1 MEEKNKPEVKVKPK
15 KEIKIKSNRVYGK
28 DWIFSG
34 QSKGFP
40 NTLDIRYE
48 KDLKLQKSLRKKSKE
63 KKGRKKSI
71 SGILRSTHVMG
82 PSHVL
87 VPKKPKM
94 LD

>member
-1 MEEKNKPEVKVKPK
+1 MEEKKF
-15 KEIKIKSNRVYGK
+15 KSLKQKGQNRVYGK

-48 KDLKLQKSLRKKSKE
+48 KDLKLQESSKKKKGKTLITKSLPRKV
-63 KKGRKKSI
+63 RNI
-71 SGILRSTHVMG
+71 IIPR
-82 PSHVL
+82 
-87 VPKKPKM
+87 KPKI

>member
-40 NTLDIRYE
+40 NTLDIRYK
-48 KDLKLQKSLRKKSKE
+48 KDLKLQESQKKKRKFSNL
-63 KKGRKKSI
+63 KKKYNSRKAD
-71 SGILRSTHVMG
+71 
-82 PSHVL
+82 
-87 VPKKPKM
+87 M
-94 LD
+94 LS

>member
-15 KEIKIKSNRVYGK
+15 KEIKIKPKRIYGK

-40 NTLDIRYE
+40 NTLDIRYK
-48 KDLKLQKSLRKKSKE
+48 KDLKLQESSRKNKKKIGNMPKTLLRKPE
-63 KKGRKKSI
+63 
-71 SGILRSTHVMG
+71 
-82 PSHVL
+82 
-87 VPKKPKM
+87 M

>member
-1 MEEKNKPEVKVKPK
+1 MEEKHKPEVKVKPK

-40 NTLDIRYE
+40 NTLDIRYK
-48 KDLKLQKSLRKKSKE
+48 KDLKLQESSRKK
-63 KKGRKKSI
+63 KKIGNMPKTL
-71 SGILRSTHVMG
+71 LR
-82 PSHVL
+82 
-87 VPKKPKM
+87 KPKM

>member
-40 NTLDIRYE
+40 NTLDIRYK
-48 KDLKLQKSLRKKSKE
+48 KDLKLQESSRKNKKKIGTGTMPKTLLRKPE
-63 KKGRKKSI
+63 
-71 SGILRSTHVMG
+71 
-82 PSHVL
+82 
-87 VPKKPKM
+87 M

>member
-1 MEEKNKPEVKVKPK
+1 MEEKSKPEVRVKPK

-40 NTLDIRYE
+40 NTLDIRYK
-48 KDLKLQKSLRKKSKE
+48 KDLKLQKSSRKKRGKTSTPKTL
-63 KKGRKKSI
+63 
-71 SGILRSTHVMG
+71 LR
-82 PSHVL
+82 
-87 VPKKPKM
+87 KPKM

>member
-15 KEIKIKSNRVYGK
+15 KEIKTKSNRVYGK

-48 KDLKLQKSLRKKSKE
+48 KDLKLQKSLKNKGIGYNSRKAE
-63 KKGRKKSI
+63 
-71 SGILRSTHVMG
+71 MA
-82 PSHVL
+82 
-87 VPKKPKM
+87 
-94 LD
+94 D